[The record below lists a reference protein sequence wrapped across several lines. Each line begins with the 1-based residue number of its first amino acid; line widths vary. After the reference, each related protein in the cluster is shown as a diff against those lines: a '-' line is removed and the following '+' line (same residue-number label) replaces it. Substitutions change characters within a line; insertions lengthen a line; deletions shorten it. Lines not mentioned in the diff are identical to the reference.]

1 MKMLQNPAQAAP
13 TAWIPP
19 REFDGYRLL
28 WTLSRGRRGTVYL
41 GHDSVLDRPVTA
53 YFIDA
58 LDEPARE
65 QMLGEARAAAKLLHP
80 NLVTVYRV
88 GEVDGRLY
96 LIAEYVRG
104 QALSAL
110 ARPVPPRQVLDIALN
125 LASAL
130 ALAHRRGVLHRGVRP
145 RNIIVPATGT
155 GEGEVKLLNLG
166 LAGLLDAAELDPPT
180 DPPLATAAAAA
191 LGERDAAADLR
202 TSTVSLA
209 QRFGITPPRDVE
221 LLAPV
226 RLLTAPSQA
235 APRPPEA
242 VTTFLAPEVQSGEPA
257 TMRSDVYSLGAV
269 LYDLLT
275 AKAPAEGGDEAI
287 SVSKVAPL
295 ADPRLAAI
303 IARCLRRDPAER
315 FASAE
320 ELYAALEQL
329 RPGSASEQ
337 LPEGNPY
344 RGLLPFEAEHRALFF
359 GRRSEIGTL
368 VERLRTEACVLLA
381 AESGVGKSSL
391 CRAGVLPLVSEGALG
406 GGRIYKIA
414 VLVPGSR
421 PLAALAGALA
431 TTLRINEAEISDL
444 LRSDPAGFGRGL
456 HQLMVRTQGERGGL
470 LIFIDQMEELVTLA
484 PPEEA
489 RVVGEALGSLL
500 AKLPG
505 LRLLL
510 TARSD
515 FLGRIATVPGI
526 GEAVTRTLYIL
537 RPLGAEKIREAIVGP
552 AHAKGVLFESQA
564 LVTSLVESTANTDGA
579 LPLLQ
584 FTLAELWEARDGKC
598 ITATAL
604 KAIGGVTG
612 ALARHADHVLG
623 GLPDAQREAARR
635 ILLALV
641 TLEGTRARRTEAE
654 VAGGEPAARVALETL
669 VKGRLLVARDTPEG
683 AAYEVAHEALIKGW
697 DTLRRWLEEYAES
710 RAARQRLEVAAAEWR
725 RLGRVKEALWGARQL
740 AEAAI
745 LDAVDIGPRE
755 AEFLA
760 ASRNR
765 AQRRR
770 HLRNAAFLALPLA
783 LLSLYGAVQYIA
795 HQELRRRVAAYLQQG
810 AQQLGEARRRNAEI
824 EQLRRDAFTAFDS
837 YHQIDGE
844 ALWQQVLTD
853 SQDSDRAYGRA
864 SQTFEAALTADSSSV
879 EARAMLADS
888 LFERALGAERD
899 YHTSQLEDLLQR
911 LALYDKSG
919 DRRRRWSAP
928 GRLQLT
934 STPAGAQVSVV
945 RFERDP
951 HGRMLTGPA
960 RALGATPIAGI
971 ELPPASYLFT
981 FQLPAHAEVRYPL
994 LIARASENS
1003 ISVPLPPAAA
1013 IPEGFVF
1020 IPPGAFQFGTA
1031 GDEALRKTFLSTV
1044 PIHEVELGG
1053 YLIARTETTYGQW
1066 LEYLNALPPAERAR
1080 VNAKVGKGSL
1090 SGAVELSELP
1100 GESWQL
1106 MLQPASQAFTARA
1119 GQKII
1124 YSSRKVRREQDWL
1137 RMPVGGVTFDEAQAY
1152 AAWLA
1157 HTGKLPGAR
1166 LCDEMEWERAA
1177 RGADSREW
1185 AHGDNLLPTDANY
1198 DETYGKDLQAMGP
1211 DEVGSYPASRSPFGV
1226 DDLIGNV
1233 FEWTISRLNKGE
1245 PVVRSGGYFFS
1256 AIAQRSTNRNPFDR
1270 TFRDPGVGIRICA
1283 SWPIAS
1289 AP

>member
-1 MKMLQNPAQAAP
+1 MSQNPAQAAP

-110 ARPVPPRQVLDIALN
+110 ARPVPGRQVLDIALN
-125 LASAL
+125 LSSAL

-145 RNIIVPATGT
+145 RNIIVPTT
-155 GEGEVKLLNLG
+155 SPGEGEVKLLNLG

-180 DPPLATAAAAA
+180 DPPSA
-191 LGERDAAADLR
+191 DAAARLLEGEPAAELHA
-202 TSTVSLA
+202 STVNLA
-209 QRFGITPPRDVE
+209 HRFGITPPRDVE

-226 RLLTAPSQA
+226 RMLPGQAYA
-235 APRPPEA
+235 APRPSEPA
-242 VTTFLAPEVQSGEPA
+242 SSFLAPEVQGGEPA

-269 LYDLLT
+269 LYDLLA
-275 AKAPAEGGDEAI
+275 AKNPADSGEEAA

-295 ADPRLAAI
+295 TDPRLAAI
-303 IARCLRRDPAER
+303 IARCLRKDPADR

-320 ELYAALEQL
+320 ELHGALDQL

-406 GGRIYKIA
+406 ARRTYKIA
-414 VLVPGSR
+414 VLVPGAR
-421 PLAALAGALA
+421 PLSALAGALA
-431 TTLRINEAEISDL
+431 TTLRLSEPELAEL
-444 LRSDPAGFGRGL
+444 LRSDPAGFGRSL
-456 HQLMVRTQGERGGL
+456 HQLLVRTHGERGGL

-484 PPEEA
+484 SPEEA
-489 RVVGEALGSLL
+489 RIVGEALGSLL

-564 LVTSLVESTANTDGA
+564 LVTGLVESTANTDGA

-654 VAGGEPAARVALETL
+654 VVGGEPAARVALETL

-697 DTLRRWLEEYAES
+697 DTLRRWLEEFAES
-710 RAARQRLEVAAAEWR
+710 RAARQRLEAAAAEWR
-725 RLGRVKEALWGARQL
+725 RLGRVKEALWGGRQL
-740 AEAAI
+740 AEATI

-760 ASRNR
+760 ASRHR

-770 HLRNAAFLALPLA
+770 HVRNAALLALPLA
-783 LLSLYGAVQYIA
+783 LLSLYGSVQYIA
-795 HQELRRRVAAYLQQG
+795 HQELRRRVAGYLQQG
-810 AQQLGEARRRNAEI
+810 SQQLGEARRRNAEI
-824 EQLRRDAFTAFDS
+824 EQLRHDAFTAFDT

-844 ALWQQVLTD
+844 MLWQQVLTD
-853 SQDSDRAYGRA
+853 SQESDRAYGRA
-864 SQTFEAALTADSSSV
+864 SQTFEAALTADGSST
-879 EARAMLADS
+879 EARSLLADS
-888 LFERALGAERD
+888 LFERALAAERD
-899 YHTSQLEDLLQR
+899 YRTSQLEDLLQR

-919 DRRRRWSAP
+919 ERRRRWSAP
-928 GRLQLT
+928 GRVVLT
-934 STPAGAQVSVV
+934 STPPGAQVTVV
-945 RFERDP
+945 RYDRDL
-951 HGRMLTGPA
+951 HGRSLTGPV
-960 RALGATPIAGI
+960 RALGATPIAGL

-981 FQLPAHAEVRYPL
+981 FQLPGHAAVRYPL
-994 LIARASENS
+994 VIERASQNS
-1003 ISVPLPPAAA
+1003 ITVPLPPAAA

-1020 IPPGAFQFGTA
+1020 IPPGPFQFGTA

-1066 LEYLNALPPAERAR
+1066 LDYLKALPPAERGR
-1080 VNAKVGKGSL
+1080 VSAKVGKGSL

-1106 MLQPASQAFTARA
+1106 MLQPASQAFIAKV

-1124 YSSRKVRREQDWL
+1124 YTARKVRREQDWL
-1137 RMPVGGVTFDEAQAY
+1137 RMPVGGVTFDDAQAY

-1157 HTGKLPGAR
+1157 GKLPGAR

-1211 DEVGSYPASRSPFGV
+1211 DEVGSYPASRSPFGI

-1283 SWPIAS
+1283 SWPP
-1289 AP
+1289 APSP